1 MKTLIHILLGTL
13 LFAGSCSDEMP
24 VCTPAVHGP
33 RHVTFTFSCDALPG
47 TRAVADESRVEDIN
61 LYLYP
66 ANDAQA
72 RHVYAASQ
80 RTVALELP
88 DGRYTLYAVA
98 NLGTDTGPLP
108 EAEVRALRSAWN
120 PDGSDSG
127 TLPMSAMRTFTV
139 RGTTQ
144 IAIELVRAVAKVDFS
159 YTVAADFRNSLS
171 VRSVRLCNV
180 PRFAALFGEGR
191 ITADGECAATEA
203 FPADGDGYSAVYYLP
218 ENLQGKNVL
227 IPGQEQ
233 KNEAN
238 APEYAAYIL
247 IEGEAD
253 GLHVVY
259 RIYLGENNTS
269 DFNIARNRVYRI
281 EARILGRN
289 TVDWRVSTTEV
300 SVTPFTERHAPGRT
314 ATAQLRVVSTNND
327 RSTCFLTCE
336 REEGDGDVTLDG
348 EPILFGVPYPFLS
361 GDGERIAEIAYTQQ
375 REGDV
380 RLRLVLTD
388 ETGLHAE
395 RVLQTSYVREPLR
408 VSFTQDKFELAAL
421 DRARVNFTV
430 EQDDYDGT
438 YTVQVEGTPT
448 LFRNLTDDIGPV
460 TGYTVAGNGTY
471 PLRIRPEAVGENPYR
486 ITVTD
491 EKGNSAFFD
500 SFVTGIKTVS
510 CFTCSFSKISGGIEV
525 VAEGAYPVMNDLTI
539 TLNPTVTVVLRGGAT
554 KTLTCTMNV
563 KIEADQDEGTRL
575 GDARSRNWL
584 HGLLHDRLRSDFL
597 PHGIRERNG
606 RIRRT
611 ITFKQTKNDMK
622 KQRIFI
628 TAVLL
633 LAALW
638 GAPRRAAAQIFAVR
652 ANALAACSATLNVGA
667 ETALTDNWSLELSGY
682 WNPVNTASLSMNFH
696 AVQLGGR
703 YWFYESFVGHFL
715 GQHLTYADYDLGS
728 RTKRYK
734 GNAYGLGVSYGY
746 AWMLSKR
753 WNIALE
759 AGIGLFHTEDTRR
772 DPTVSDWEDEY
783 IYRYRRWTLAP
794 TKLEVSFSYIF

>member
-1 MKTLIHILLGTL
+1 MN
-13 LFAGSCSDEMP
+13 SCGPWRRSISATPWLPASEIRSP
-24 VCTPAVHGP
+24 CVPYVC
-33 RHVTFTFSCDALPG
+33 
-47 TRAVADESRVEDIN
+47 
-61 LYLYP
+61 
-66 ANDAQA
+66 
-72 RHVYAASQ
+72 AAS
-80 RTVALELP
+80 
-88 DGRYTLYAVA
+88 
-98 NLGTDTGPLP
+98 
-108 EAEVRALRSAWN
+108 RASRRS
-120 PDGSDSG
+120 
-127 TLPMSAMRTFTV
+127 SA
-139 RGTTQ
+139 
-144 IAIELVRAVAKVDFS
+144 RA
-159 YTVAADFRNSLS
+159 
-171 VRSVRLCNV
+171 
-180 PRFAALFGEGR
+180 
-191 ITADGECAATEA
+191 ADGECAATKA

-218 ENLQGKNVL
+218 ENLQGENAS

-259 RIYLGENNTS
+259 RIYLGENDTS

-281 EARILGRN
+281 EARIL
-289 TVDWRVSTTEV
+289 V
-300 SVTPFTERHAPGRT
+300 
-314 ATAQLRVVSTNND
+314 
-327 RSTCFLTCE
+327 LTCE

-388 ETGLHAE
+388 ENGLHAE

-525 VAEGAYPVMNDLTI
+525 VAEGTYPVMNDLTI

-563 KIEADQDEGTRL
+563 KIEADRM
-575 GDARSRNWL
+575 R
-584 HGLLHDRLRSDFL
+584 
-597 PHGIRERNG
+597 G
-606 RIRRT
+606 R
-611 ITFKQTKNDMK
+611 
-622 KQRIFI
+622 
-628 TAVLL
+628 A
-633 LAALW
+633 
-638 GAPRRAAAQIFAVR
+638 
-652 ANALAACSATLNVGA
+652 SATLDLG
-667 ETALTDNWSLELSGY
+667 TGYTDYFMTDYEATFSR
-682 WNPVNTASLSMNFH
+682 TASENGMVEY
-696 AVQLGGR
+696 AVR
-703 YWFYESFVGHFL
+703 
-715 GQHLTYADYDLGS
+715 
-728 RTKRYK
+728 
-734 GNAYGLGVSYGY
+734 
-746 AWMLSKR
+746 
-753 WNIALE
+753 
-759 AGIGLFHTEDTRR
+759 
-772 DPTVSDWEDEY
+772 
-783 IYRYRRWTLAP
+783 
-794 TKLEVSFSYIF
+794 

>member
-61 LYLYP
+61 LYLFP
-66 ANDAQA
+66 ANDAPA

-159 YTVAADFRNSLS
+159 YTVAADFSRSLS

-203 FPADGDGYSAVYYLP
+203 FPADDDGYSAVYYLP
-218 ENLQGKNVL
+218 ENLQGENVS

-300 SVTPFTERHAPGRT
+300 SVTPFAVYYLPENLQGENVSIPGQEQKNEANAPEYAAYILIEGEADGLHVVYRIYLGENNTSDFNIARNRVYRIEARILGRNTVDWRVSTTEVSVTPFAERHAPGGI

-361 GDGERIAEIAYTQQ
+361 GDGERTADITYTQQ

-388 ETGLHAE
+388 EKGLHAE

-421 DRARVNFTV
+421 DRARVDFTI

-525 VAEGAYPVMNDLTI
+525 VAEGTYPVMNDLTI

-563 KIEADQDEGTRL
+563 KIEADRM
-575 GDARSRNWL
+575 R
-584 HGLLHDRLRSDFL
+584 
-597 PHGIRERNG
+597 G
-606 RIRRT
+606 R
-611 ITFKQTKNDMK
+611 
-622 KQRIFI
+622 
-628 TAVLL
+628 A
-633 LAALW
+633 
-638 GAPRRAAAQIFAVR
+638 
-652 ANALAACSATLNVGA
+652 SATLDLG
-667 ETALTDNWSLELSGY
+667 TGYTDYSVTDYEATFSR
-682 WNPVNTASLSMNFH
+682 TASENGMVEY
-696 AVQLGGR
+696 AVQ
-703 YWFYESFVGHFL
+703 
-715 GQHLTYADYDLGS
+715 
-728 RTKRYK
+728 
-734 GNAYGLGVSYGY
+734 
-746 AWMLSKR
+746 
-753 WNIALE
+753 
-759 AGIGLFHTEDTRR
+759 
-772 DPTVSDWEDEY
+772 
-783 IYRYRRWTLAP
+783 
-794 TKLEVSFSYIF
+794 

>member
-1 MKTLIHILLGTL
+1 MKTLIHILWGTL

-259 RIYLGENNTS
+259 RIYLGGTTPRTS
-269 DFNIARNRVYRI
+269 
-281 EARILGRN
+281 
-289 TVDWRVSTTEV
+289 TS
-300 SVTPFTERHAPGRT
+300 P
-314 ATAQLRVVSTNND
+314 ATGS
-327 RSTCFLTCE
+327 
-336 REEGDGDVTLDG
+336 
-348 EPILFGVPYPFLS
+348 
-361 GDGERIAEIAYTQQ
+361 
-375 REGDV
+375 
-380 RLRLVLTD
+380 
-388 ETGLHAE
+388 
-395 RVLQTSYVREPLR
+395 
-408 VSFTQDKFELAAL
+408 
-421 DRARVNFTV
+421 
-430 EQDDYDGT
+430 
-438 YTVQVEGTPT
+438 
-448 LFRNLTDDIGPV
+448 
-460 TGYTVAGNGTY
+460 
-471 PLRIRPEAVGENPYR
+471 
-486 ITVTD
+486 
-491 EKGNSAFFD
+491 
-500 SFVTGIKTVS
+500 
-510 CFTCSFSKISGGIEV
+510 
-525 VAEGAYPVMNDLTI
+525 
-539 TLNPTVTVVLRGGAT
+539 
-554 KTLTCTMNV
+554 
-563 KIEADQDEGTRL
+563 
-575 GDARSRNWL
+575 
-584 HGLLHDRLRSDFL
+584 
-597 PHGIRERNG
+597 
-606 RIRRT
+606 
-611 ITFKQTKNDMK
+611 
-622 KQRIFI
+622 
-628 TAVLL
+628 
-633 LAALW
+633 
-638 GAPRRAAAQIFAVR
+638 
-652 ANALAACSATLNVGA
+652 
-667 ETALTDNWSLELSGY
+667 
-682 WNPVNTASLSMNFH
+682 TASRPGFWD
-696 AVQLGGR
+696 AIPWTGGFRPPR
-703 YWFYESFVGHFL
+703 Y
-715 GQHLTYADYDLGS
+715 
-728 RTKRYK
+728 
-734 GNAYGLGVSYGY
+734 
-746 AWMLSKR
+746 
-753 WNIALE
+753 
-759 AGIGLFHTEDTRR
+759 
-772 DPTVSDWEDEY
+772 P
-783 IYRYRRWTLAP
+783 
-794 TKLEVSFSYIF
+794 

>member
-1 MKTLIHILLGTL
+1 MKTLIHILWGTL

-61 LYLYP
+61 LYLFP
-66 ANDAQA
+66 ANDAPA

-218 ENLQGKNVL
+218 ENLQGENVS

-259 RIYLGENNTS
+259 R
-269 DFNIARNRVYRI
+269 
-281 EARILGRN
+281 
-289 TVDWRVSTTEV
+289 
-300 SVTPFTERHAPGRT
+300 
-314 ATAQLRVVSTNND
+314 
-327 RSTCFLTCE
+327 
-336 REEGDGDVTLDG
+336 
-348 EPILFGVPYPFLS
+348 
-361 GDGERIAEIAYTQQ
+361 
-375 REGDV
+375 DV

-388 ETGLHAE
+388 EKGLHAE

-421 DRARVNFTV
+421 DRARVDFTV

-510 CFTCSFSKISGGIEV
+510 CFTFSFSKISGGIEV
-525 VAEGAYPVMNDLTI
+525 VAEGTYPVMNDLTI

-563 KIEADQDEGTRL
+563 KIEADRM
-575 GDARSRNWL
+575 R
-584 HGLLHDRLRSDFL
+584 
-597 PHGIRERNG
+597 G
-606 RIRRT
+606 R
-611 ITFKQTKNDMK
+611 
-622 KQRIFI
+622 
-628 TAVLL
+628 A
-633 LAALW
+633 
-638 GAPRRAAAQIFAVR
+638 
-652 ANALAACSATLNVGA
+652 SATLDLG
-667 ETALTDNWSLELSGY
+667 TGYTDYSVTDYEATFSR
-682 WNPVNTASLSMNFH
+682 TASENGMVEY
-696 AVQLGGR
+696 AVR
-703 YWFYESFVGHFL
+703 
-715 GQHLTYADYDLGS
+715 
-728 RTKRYK
+728 
-734 GNAYGLGVSYGY
+734 
-746 AWMLSKR
+746 
-753 WNIALE
+753 
-759 AGIGLFHTEDTRR
+759 
-772 DPTVSDWEDEY
+772 
-783 IYRYRRWTLAP
+783 
-794 TKLEVSFSYIF
+794 

>member
-1 MKTLIHILLGTL
+1 MTIMNLEEYKGVYVFAQQVDNELSSIAFELLGKAKELAAPLNTDVTAVL
-13 LFAGSCSDEMP
+13 IGSDVKGLVDQLAEYGADKVIVVDDPELKEYRTEPYAHALASVINEYKPEIVLVGATAIGRDL
-24 VCTPAVHGP
+24 GP
-33 RHVTFTFSCDALPG
+33 RVSA
-47 TRAVADESRVEDIN
+47 RVA
-61 LYLYP
+61 
-66 ANDAQA
+66 
-72 RHVYAASQ
+72 
-80 RTVALELP
+80 
-88 DGRYTLYAVA
+88 
-98 NLGTDTGPLP
+98 TGL
-108 EAEVRALRSAWN
+108 
-120 PDGSDSG
+120 
-127 TLPMSAMRTFTV
+127 
-139 RGTTQ
+139 
-144 IAIELVRAVAKVDFS
+144 
-159 YTVAADFRNSLS
+159 
-171 VRSVRLCNV
+171 
-180 PRFAALFGEGR
+180 
-191 ITADGECAATEA
+191 TADCTVLEIGD
-203 FPADGDGYSAVYYLP
+203 FPLNA
-218 ENLQGKNVL
+218 

-233 KNEAN
+233 KNAAN

-300 SVTPFTERHAPGRT
+300 SVTPFAERHAPGRT
-314 ATAQLRVVSTNND
+314 ATAQLRVVGTNND
-327 RSTCFLTCE
+327 RSTCVLTCE

-525 VAEGAYPVMNDLTI
+525 VAEGTYPVMNDLTI

-563 KIEADQDEGTRL
+563 KIEADRM
-575 GDARSRNWL
+575 R
-584 HGLLHDRLRSDFL
+584 
-597 PHGIRERNG
+597 G
-606 RIRRT
+606 R
-611 ITFKQTKNDMK
+611 
-622 KQRIFI
+622 
-628 TAVLL
+628 A
-633 LAALW
+633 
-638 GAPRRAAAQIFAVR
+638 
-652 ANALAACSATLNVGA
+652 SATLDLG
-667 ETALTDNWSLELSGY
+667 TGYTDYSVTDYEATFSR
-682 WNPVNTASLSMNFH
+682 TASENGMVEY
-696 AVQLGGR
+696 AVQ
-703 YWFYESFVGHFL
+703 
-715 GQHLTYADYDLGS
+715 
-728 RTKRYK
+728 
-734 GNAYGLGVSYGY
+734 
-746 AWMLSKR
+746 
-753 WNIALE
+753 
-759 AGIGLFHTEDTRR
+759 
-772 DPTVSDWEDEY
+772 
-783 IYRYRRWTLAP
+783 
-794 TKLEVSFSYIF
+794 

>member
-1 MKTLIHILLGTL
+1 MKTLIHILWGTL

-61 LYLYP
+61 LYLFP
-66 ANDAQA
+66 ANDAPA

-180 PRFAALFGEGR
+180 PCFAALFGEGR

-218 ENLQGKNVL
+218 ENLQGENVS

-300 SVTPFTERHAPGRT
+300 SVTPFAERHAPGRT
-314 ATAQLRVVSTNND
+314 ATAQFRVVSTNND

-348 EPILFGVPYPFLS
+348 APILFGVPYPFLS
-361 GDGERIAEIAYTQQ
+361 GDGERTAEITYTQQ

-388 ETGLHAE
+388 EKGLHAE

-421 DRARVNFTV
+421 DRARVDFTV

-471 PLRIRPEAVGENPYR
+471 PLRIRPEA
-486 ITVTD
+486 
-491 EKGNSAFFD
+491 
-500 SFVTGIKTVS
+500 
-510 CFTCSFSKISGGIEV
+510 
-525 VAEGAYPVMNDLTI
+525 
-539 TLNPTVTVVLRGGAT
+539 
-554 KTLTCTMNV
+554 
-563 KIEADQDEGTRL
+563 
-575 GDARSRNWL
+575 
-584 HGLLHDRLRSDFL
+584 
-597 PHGIRERNG
+597 G
-606 RIRRT
+606 RI
-611 ITFKQTKNDMK
+611 
-622 KQRIFI
+622 
-628 TAVLL
+628 
-633 LAALW
+633 
-638 GAPRRAAAQIFAVR
+638 P
-652 ANALAACSATLNVGA
+652 
-667 ETALTDNWSLELSGY
+667 
-682 WNPVNTASLSMNFH
+682 TAS
-696 AVQLGGR
+696 
-703 YWFYESFVGHFL
+703 
-715 GQHLTYADYDLGS
+715 
-728 RTKRYK
+728 
-734 GNAYGLGVSYGY
+734 
-746 AWMLSKR
+746 
-753 WNIALE
+753 
-759 AGIGLFHTEDTRR
+759 
-772 DPTVSDWEDEY
+772 P
-783 IYRYRRWTLAP
+783 
-794 TKLEVSFSYIF
+794 

>member
-1 MKTLIHILLGTL
+1 MKTLIHILWGTL
-13 LFAGSCSDEMP
+13 LFAGSCSDEIP
-24 VCTPAVHGP
+24 VCIPAVHGP

-47 TRAVADESRVEDIN
+47 TRAVANESRVEDIN
-61 LYLYP
+61 LYLFP
-66 ANDAQA
+66 TDDAPA

-80 RTVALELP
+80 HAVALELP

-144 IAIELVRAVAKVDFS
+144 IAIELMRAVAKVDFS
-159 YTVAADFRNSLS
+159 YTVAADFSRSLS

-203 FPADGDGYSAVYYLP
+203 FPADDDGYSAVYYLP
-218 ENLQGKNVL
+218 ENLQGENVS

-233 KNEAN
+233 KDEAN

-269 DFNIARNRVYRI
+269 DFNIVRNRVYRI

-300 SVTPFTERHAPGRT
+300 SVTPFAERHAPGRT

-421 DRARVNFTV
+421 DRARVDFTV

-438 YTVQVEGTPT
+438 YTVQIEGTPT

-525 VAEGAYPVMNDLTI
+525 VAEGTYPVMNDLTI

-563 KIEADQDEGTRL
+563 KIEADRM
-575 GDARSRNWL
+575 R
-584 HGLLHDRLRSDFL
+584 
-597 PHGIRERNG
+597 G
-606 RIRRT
+606 R
-611 ITFKQTKNDMK
+611 
-622 KQRIFI
+622 
-628 TAVLL
+628 A
-633 LAALW
+633 
-638 GAPRRAAAQIFAVR
+638 
-652 ANALAACSATLNVGA
+652 SATLDLG
-667 ETALTDNWSLELSGY
+667 TGYTDYSVTDYEATFSR
-682 WNPVNTASLSMNFH
+682 TASENGMVEY
-696 AVQLGGR
+696 AVR
-703 YWFYESFVGHFL
+703 
-715 GQHLTYADYDLGS
+715 
-728 RTKRYK
+728 
-734 GNAYGLGVSYGY
+734 
-746 AWMLSKR
+746 
-753 WNIALE
+753 
-759 AGIGLFHTEDTRR
+759 
-772 DPTVSDWEDEY
+772 
-783 IYRYRRWTLAP
+783 
-794 TKLEVSFSYIF
+794 